1 MFYLKNITGILNLK
15 SIINL
20 DRNKT
25 ALGTVKKQMSLDN
38 TSLEIIKTRDKWNAL
53 LEEIGIYDFYHTY
66 DYHMIEQQKEGFPV
80 MLKYAE
86 DDIIIGMPF
95 LIRKITGTDYYDAT
109 SVYGYAGPISKNVSS
124 GFDNSMFLEK
134 LHAFFVEHKIISVF
148 SRLHPYI
155 KNQKTILKNYGDI
168 IDQGKVVNIDLNLNI
183 YIQTRNYQERLRTYI
198 NSSRKN
204 CVIKNLETAEEL
216 REFIDIYHENMI
228 RVNAKEC
235 FYFNEDYFTKLLNST
250 HFKAEILVVKDIK
263 SDETIAGSLFVTTN
277 NIVQYHLSGTRFEF
291 SHLTPIKLLIDEMR
305 IIATK
310 RGMQFFNLGGG
321 LGGKFNDSLFRFKS
335 TFSKDFRGFNLWN
348 LIVNQNLYDE
358 LVEERGIAES
368 SFFPRYRVSEKNL
381 VTSAD

>member
-38 TSLEIIKTRDKWNAL
+38 NGLEIIKTHDKWNAL

-148 SRLHPYI
+148 SRLHPYFN
-155 KNQKTILKNYGDI
+155 NQKDILKNYGNLI
-168 IDQGKVVNIDLNLNI
+168 NQGKVVNIDLNLNL
-183 YIQTRNYQERLRTYI
+183 YIQHRNYQDRLRTYV
-198 NSSRKN
+198 NGSRKN
-204 CVIKNLETAEEL
+204 SFVKKLESGEEL
-216 REFIDIYHENMI
+216 REFVDIYLENMM
-228 RVNAKEC
+228 RVNASKYFC
-235 FYFNEDYFTKLLNST
+235 FDEEYFTKLLNST
-250 HFKAEILVVKDIK
+250 QFKAEILLVKEIK
-263 SDETIAGSLFVTTN
+263 SGKTIAGSLFVTTN

-291 SHLTPIKLLIDEMR
+291 LHLTPTKLLIDEMR

-310 RGMQFFNLGGG
+310 RGTQFFNLGGG

-335 TFSKDFRGFNLWN
+335 SFSKDFRDFHLWN
-348 LIVNQNLYDE
+348 VVVNQTHYDK
-358 LVEERGIAES
+358 LVEKQRITET
-368 SFFPRYRVSEKNL
+368 SFFPKYRFGDKNL